1 MSPVMKETRCE
12 SIAQPKPQGST
23 GLLGTLR
30 SSAIRALPEA
40 VLVLVLGNVA
50 VGIVG
55 GIWHQMAPSP
65 PPGIHGEALSAS
77 KDSIVSLVRW
87 PSIREH
93 QFLIVY
99 LIFLVHNLRLCL
111 FVRSS
116 GSLSDSADSW
126 DWQARRQLWRGWF
139 GLIVANAFGAM
150 FSAIAL
156 WWAQQFS
163 LSRIVWQAV
172 LQPVMTQ
179 FQVLAG
185 HVFGQRLEH
194 GMADWLNW
202 YSANQFKFNFW
213 FLYIAAICDDLGIP
227 NFKTLGKALY
237 HRIRSRFSPVKT
249 SADQTASPPA
259 I

>member
-1 MSPVMKETRCE
+1 MPPVMKETRSE
-12 SIAQPKPQGST
+12 PTAHPKPQGST
-23 GLLGTLR
+23 GLLGALR
-30 SSAIRALPEA
+30 SSAVRALPEA

-65 PPGIHGEALSAS
+65 PPGIQGEALSAS
-77 KDSIVSLVRW
+77 KDSIASLVRW
-87 PSIREH
+87 PAIREH

-99 LIFLVHNLRLCL
+99 LIFFVHNLRL
-111 FVRSS
+111 FFSGSGPESRSS
-116 GSLSDSADSW
+116 GPEQW
-126 DWQARRQLWRGWF
+126 DWQARRQFWRGWF
-139 GLIVANAFGAM
+139 RLIVVNAFGAM

-163 LSRIVWQAV
+163 LSRMVWQAV
-172 LQPVMTQ
+172 LQPVTTQ
-179 FQVLAG
+179 IQVLAG

-194 GMADWLNW
+194 GMADWLSW

-227 NFKTLGKALY
+227 NFKTLGKVLF
-237 HRIRSRFSPVKT
+237 HRIRSRFSSVKA
-249 SADQTASPPA
+249 SAGQPTSPPGT
-259 I
+259 